1 LPRRDR
7 NDAHKGRKGL
17 LIQDRLSEAQDGQA
31 FTNLARA
38 FHLPPTK
45 VEPAVGAMIASL
57 LVEIGRK
64 KPSRRFLA
72 KLVELLGKDQ
82 HQQVLE
88 NPTLLGATST
98 QVLGNEALGVIA
110 GRDASKT
117 IARQAAAAA
126 GVSEMIAEYLLPVIA
141 AMLVGA
147 LAKASRTGLEGLM
160 RDDADAPSDSEPSPV
175 IARLPQVAAGGMG
188 FSGSTGGSVGLAS
201 PVAISSR
208 HAELAES
215 IRLAGRVPGA
225 TDAAEATRRVLAP
238 ILGGPKSPFDWIG
251 RLRAWGRSV
260 LNAAPGRRQR

>member
-1 LPRRDR
+1 MPRRDR

-31 FTNLARA
+31 LANLARA

-57 LVEIGRK
+57 LVEIERK
-64 KPSRRFLA
+64 RPSRRFLA
-72 KLVELLGKDQ
+72 KLVELLGKYQ

-98 QVLGNEALGVIA
+98 QVLGNDALGVIA

-160 RDDADAPSDSEPSPV
+160 RDDPDAPDSEPSPV
-175 IARLPQVAAGGMG
+175 IARLPQVAAAGMG

-208 HAELAES
+208 HEELAES